1 MARIFY
7 SLALIFIS
15 PLIVFYLYILRGKKN
30 QGYRAHF
37 KERFGFVSKSLFT
50 TKTKPLV
57 FHCAS
62 VGEVLAATP
71 LIKALQKAHPN
82 LNILITC
89 NTPTGREQILNQ
101 FKNTVAC
108 SYLPIDFPFATA
120 RFLNRIKPQ
129 ALCILETELWPNLM
143 AISHKKNIPVLVINA
158 RLSKKSQQ
166 GYQKVAKLTHIIMR
180 SITVLASHNKAD
192 AERFIELGLETSK
205 SYVTGSIKFDIT
217 PSDEQ
222 LAKVLNLKQLY
233 SINKNS
239 SNEHINN
246 ECFVWAS
253 GSTHPVEHELVL
265 SAHQELLKKQP
276 DALLIIAPRHPEQ
289 FDKVAELLT
298 QSPLSFS
305 RRSQNNYSNEQVLLA
320 DTLGELQCLYG
331 AANVSFIGGSLI
343 RRGGHNPLE
352 SAAFSVGVITGP
364 HTYNFDHVYPEL
376 IKLKGAVVVDNKD
389 ELAKQ
394 LITFSQNTKA
404 CQTLGIKAAQC
415 VAKNQGAIQKTLTII
430 NQYLEPK
437 P

>member
-7 SLALIFIS
+7 SFALIIIS

-50 TKTKPLV
+50 VKTKPLV

-89 NTPTGREQILNQ
+89 NTPTGREQILSQ

-120 RFLNRIKPQ
+120 RFLKRIKPQ

-158 RLSKKSQQ
+158 RLSEKSQQ

-180 SITVLASHNKAD
+180 SITVLASHNKTD
-192 AERFIELGLETSK
+192 AKRFIELGLEASK
-205 SYVTGSIKFDIT
+205 SHVTGSIKFDIT
-217 PSDEQ
+217 PSEEQ

-233 SINKNS
+233 S
-239 SNEHINN
+239 NN
-246 ECFVWAS
+246 ERFVWVA

-276 DALLIIAPRHPEQ
+276 NALLIIAPRHPEQ

-305 RRSQNNYSNEQVLLA
+305 RRSQNNYNNEQVLLA

-376 IKLKGAVVVDNKD
+376 TKLKGAVVVDSND

-415 VAKNQGAIQKTLTII
+415 VTKNQGAIQKTLTII

>member
-7 SLALIFIS
+7 SFALIIIS

-50 TKTKPLV
+50 VKTKPLV

-71 LIKALQKAHPN
+71 LIKALQKVHPN

-89 NTPTGREQILNQ
+89 NTPTGREQILSQ

-120 RFLNRIKPQ
+120 RFLKRIKPQ

-158 RLSKKSQQ
+158 RLSEKSLQ

-180 SITVLASHNKAD
+180 SITVLASHNKTD
-192 AERFIELGLETSK
+192 ATRFIELGLETSK
-205 SYVTGSIKFDIT
+205 SHVTGSIKFDIT
-217 PSDEQ
+217 PSEEQ

-233 SINKNS
+233 S
-239 SNEHINN
+239 SNER
-246 ECFVWAS
+246 FVWVA

-265 SAHQELLKKQP
+265 LAHQELLKKQP
-276 DALLIIAPRHPEQ
+276 NALLIIAPRHPEQ

-305 RRSQNNYSNEQVLLA
+305 RRSQNNYNNEQILLA

-376 IKLKGAVVVDNKD
+376 TKLKGAVVVDSND

-415 VAKNQGAIQKTLTII
+415 VTKNQGAIQKTLNII

>member
-7 SLALIFIS
+7 SFALIIIS

-50 TKTKPLV
+50 VKTKPLV

-71 LIKALQKAHPN
+71 LIKALQKVHPN

-89 NTPTGREQILNQ
+89 NTPTGREQILSQ

-120 RFLNRIKPQ
+120 RFLKRIKPQ

-158 RLSKKSQQ
+158 RLSEKSQQ

-205 SYVTGSIKFDIT
+205 SHVTGSIKFDIT

-222 LAKVLNLKQLY
+222 LAKVLNLKKLY
-233 SINKNS
+233 SS
-239 SNEHINN
+239 DER
-246 ECFVWAS
+246 FVWVA

-276 DALLIIAPRHPEQ
+276 NALLIIAPRHPEQ

-305 RRSQNNYSNEQVLLA
+305 RRSQNNYNNEQILLA

-376 IKLKGAVVVDNKD
+376 TKLKGAVVVDSND

-415 VAKNQGAIQKTLTII
+415 VTKNQGAIQKTLNII

>member
-50 TKTKPLV
+50 VKTKPLV

-89 NTPTGREQILNQ
+89 NTPTGREQILSQ

-120 RFLNRIKPQ
+120 RFLKRIKPQ

-158 RLSKKSQQ
+158 RLSEKSQQ

-180 SITVLASHNKAD
+180 SITVLASHNKTD
-192 AERFIELGLETSK
+192 AKRFIELGLEASK
-205 SYVTGSIKFDIT
+205 SHVTGSIKFDIT
-217 PSDEQ
+217 PSEEQ

-233 SINKNS
+233 S
-239 SNEHINN
+239 SNER
-246 ECFVWAS
+246 FVWVA

-276 DALLIIAPRHPEQ
+276 NALLIIAPRHPEQ

-305 RRSQNNYSNEQVLLA
+305 RRSQNNYNNEQVLLA

-376 IKLKGAVVVDNKD
+376 TKLKGAVVVDSND

-415 VAKNQGAIQKTLTII
+415 VTKNQGAIQKTLNII

>member
-7 SLALIFIS
+7 SFALIIIS

-50 TKTKPLV
+50 VKTKPLV

-89 NTPTGREQILNQ
+89 NTPTGREQILSQ

-120 RFLNRIKPQ
+120 RFLKRIKPQ

-158 RLSKKSQQ
+158 RLSEKSQQ

-180 SITVLASHNKAD
+180 SITVLASHNKTD
-192 AERFIELGLETSK
+192 AKRFIELGLEASK
-205 SYVTGSIKFDIT
+205 SHVTGSIKFDIT
-217 PSDEQ
+217 PSEEQ

-233 SINKNS
+233 S
-239 SNEHINN
+239 SNER
-246 ECFVWAS
+246 FVWVA

-276 DALLIIAPRHPEQ
+276 NALLIIAPRHPEQ

-305 RRSQNNYSNEQVLLA
+305 RRSQNNYNNEQILLA

-376 IKLKGAVVVDNKD
+376 TKLKGAVVVDSND

-415 VAKNQGAIQKTLTII
+415 VTKNQGAIQKTLNII

>member
-7 SLALIFIS
+7 SFALIIIS

-37 KERFGFVSKSLFT
+37 KERFGFVGKSLFT
-50 TKTKPLV
+50 VKTKPLV

-89 NTPTGREQILNQ
+89 NTPTGREQILSQ

-120 RFLNRIKPQ
+120 RFLKRIKPQ

-158 RLSKKSQQ
+158 RLSEKSQQ

-180 SITVLASHNKAD
+180 SITVLASHNKTD
-192 AERFIELGLETSK
+192 AKRFIELGLEASK
-205 SYVTGSIKFDIT
+205 SHVTGSIKFDIT
-217 PSDEQ
+217 PSADQ

-233 SINKNS
+233 S
-239 SNEHINN
+239 SNER
-246 ECFVWAS
+246 FVWVA

-265 SAHQELLKKQP
+265 LAHQELLKKQP
-276 DALLIIAPRHPEQ
+276 NALLIIAPRHPEQ

-305 RRSQNNYSNEQVLLA
+305 RRSQNNYNNEQVLLA
-320 DTLGELQCLYG
+320 DTLGELQFLYG

-376 IKLKGAVVVDNKD
+376 TKLKGAVVVNSND

-415 VAKNQGAIQKTLTII
+415 VTKNQGAIQKTLNII

>member
-7 SLALIFIS
+7 SFALIIIS

-50 TKTKPLV
+50 VKTKPLV

-89 NTPTGREQILNQ
+89 NTPTGREQILSQ

-120 RFLNRIKPQ
+120 RFLKRIKPQ

-158 RLSKKSQQ
+158 RLSEKSQQ

-180 SITVLASHNKAD
+180 SITVLASHNKTD
-192 AERFIELGLETSK
+192 AKRFIELGLETSK
-205 SYVTGSIKFDIT
+205 SHVTGSIKFDIT
-217 PSDEQ
+217 PSEEQ

-233 SINKNS
+233 S
-239 SNEHINN
+239 NN
-246 ECFVWAS
+246 ERFMWVA

-276 DALLIIAPRHPEQ
+276 NALLIIAPRHPEQ

-305 RRSQNNYSNEQVLLA
+305 RRSQNNYNNEQVLLA
-320 DTLGELQCLYG
+320 DTLGELQYLYG

-376 IKLKGAVVVDNKD
+376 TKLKGAVVVDSND

-415 VAKNQGAIQKTLTII
+415 VTKNQGAIQKTLTII

>member
-7 SLALIFIS
+7 SFALIIIS

-37 KERFGFVSKSLFT
+37 KERFGFVGKSLFT
-50 TKTKPLV
+50 VKTKPLV

-89 NTPTGREQILNQ
+89 NTPTGREQILSQ

-120 RFLNRIKPQ
+120 RFLKRIKPQ

-158 RLSKKSQQ
+158 RLSEKSQQ

-180 SITVLASHNKAD
+180 SITVLASHNKTD
-192 AERFIELGLETSK
+192 AKRFIELGFEASK
-205 SYVTGSIKFDIT
+205 SHVTGSIKFDIT
-217 PSDEQ
+217 PSEEQ
-222 LAKVLNLKQLY
+222 LANVLNLKQLY
-233 SINKNS
+233 S
-239 SNEHINN
+239 SNER
-246 ECFVWAS
+246 FVWVA

-276 DALLIIAPRHPEQ
+276 NALLIIAPRHPEQ

-305 RRSQNNYSNEQVLLA
+305 RRSQNNYNNEQILLA

-376 IKLKGAVVVDNKD
+376 TKLKGAVVVDSND

-415 VAKNQGAIQKTLTII
+415 VTKNQGAIQKTLNII

>member
-1 MARIFY
+1 
-7 SLALIFIS
+7 
-15 PLIVFYLYILRGKKN
+15 
-30 QGYRAHF
+30 
-37 KERFGFVSKSLFT
+37 
-50 TKTKPLV
+50 TKGLV

-71 LIKALQKAHPN
+71 LIKALQKVHPN

-89 NTPTGREQILNQ
+89 NTPTGREQILSQ

-120 RFLNRIKPQ
+120 RFLKRIKPQ

-158 RLSKKSQQ
+158 RLSEKSLQ

-180 SITVLASHNKAD
+180 SITVLASHNKTD
-192 AERFIELGLETSK
+192 ATRFIELGLEASK
-205 SYVTGSIKFDIT
+205 SHVTGSIKFDIT
-217 PSDEQ
+217 PSEEQ

-233 SINKNS
+233 S
-239 SNEHINN
+239 SNER
-246 ECFVWAS
+246 FVWVA

-265 SAHQELLKKQP
+265 LAHQELLKKQP
-276 DALLIIAPRHPEQ
+276 NALLIIAPRHPEQ

-305 RRSQNNYSNEQVLLA
+305 RRSQNNYNNEQILLA

-376 IKLKGAVVVDNKD
+376 TKLKGAVVVDSND

-415 VAKNQGAIQKTLTII
+415 VTKNQGAIQKTLNII

>member
-7 SLALIFIS
+7 SFALIIIS

-50 TKTKPLV
+50 VKTKPLV

-71 LIKALQKAHPN
+71 LIKALQKVHPN

-89 NTPTGREQILNQ
+89 NTPTGREQILSQ

-108 SYLPIDFPFATA
+108 SYLPIDFPFTTA
-120 RFLNRIKPQ
+120 RFLKRIKPQ

-158 RLSKKSQQ
+158 RLSEKSLQ

-180 SITVLASHNKAD
+180 SITVLASHNKTD
-192 AERFIELGLETSK
+192 ATRFIELGLEASK
-205 SYVTGSIKFDIT
+205 SHVTGSIKFDIT
-217 PSDEQ
+217 PSEEQ

-233 SINKNS
+233 S
-239 SNEHINN
+239 SNER
-246 ECFVWAS
+246 FVWVA

-265 SAHQELLKKQP
+265 LAHQELLKKQP
-276 DALLIIAPRHPEQ
+276 NALLIIAPRHPEQ
-289 FDKVAELLT
+289 FDKVAEFLT

-305 RRSQNNYSNEQVLLA
+305 RRSQNNYNNEQILLA

-376 IKLKGAVVVDNKD
+376 IKLKGAVVVDSND

-415 VAKNQGAIQKTLTII
+415 VTKNQGAIQKTLNII

>member
-37 KERFGFVSKSLFT
+37 KERFGFVSKSLFS
-50 TKTKPLV
+50 TKAKPLV

-158 RLSKKSQQ
+158 RLSEKSQQ

-180 SITVLASHNKAD
+180 SITVLSSHNKAD
-192 AERFIELGLETSK
+192 AERFIELGLDKPK
-205 SYVTGSIKFDIT
+205 SHVTGSIKFDIT

-222 LAKVLNLKQLY
+222 LAKILNLKKLY
-233 SINKNS
+233 SS
-239 SNEHINN
+239 DER
-246 ECFVWAS
+246 FVWVA
-253 GSTHPVEHELVL
+253 GSTHPVEHELIL

-276 DALLIIAPRHPEQ
+276 NALLIIAPRHPEQ

-305 RRSQNNYSNEQVLLA
+305 RCSQNNYNNEQVLLA
-320 DTLGELQCLYG
+320 DTLGELQYLYG

-376 IKLKGAVVVDNKD
+376 IKLKGAVVVDNND

-394 LITFSQNTKA
+394 LITFCQNTKA

-437 P
+437 S

>member
-7 SLALIFIS
+7 SFALIIIS

-50 TKTKPLV
+50 VKTKPLV

-71 LIKALQKAHPN
+71 LIKALQKVHPN

-89 NTPTGREQILNQ
+89 NTPTGREQILSQ

-120 RFLNRIKPQ
+120 RFLKRIKPQ

-158 RLSKKSQQ
+158 RLSEKSQQ

-180 SITVLASHNKAD
+180 SITVLASHNKTD
-192 AERFIELGLETSK
+192 AKRFIELGLEASK
-205 SYVTGSIKFDIT
+205 SHVTGSIKFDIT

-233 SINKNS
+233 N
-239 SNEHINN
+239 SNEDNN
-246 ECFVWAS
+246 DERFVWVA

-265 SAHQELLKKQP
+265 LAHQELLKKQP
-276 DALLIIAPRHPEQ
+276 NALLIIAPRHPEQ

-305 RRSQNNYSNEQVLLA
+305 RRSQNNYNNEQILLA

-376 IKLKGAVVVDNKD
+376 TKLKGAVVVDSND

-415 VAKNQGAIQKTLTII
+415 VTKNQGAIQKTLNII

>member
-7 SLALIFIS
+7 SFALIIIS

-50 TKTKPLV
+50 VKTKPLV

-120 RFLNRIKPQ
+120 RFLKRIKPQ

-158 RLSKKSQQ
+158 RLSEKSLQ

-180 SITVLASHNKAD
+180 SITVLASHNKTD
-192 AERFIELGLETSK
+192 AKRFIELGLEASK
-205 SYVTGSIKFDIT
+205 SHVTGSIKFDIT
-217 PSDEQ
+217 PSEEQ

-233 SINKNS
+233 S
-239 SNEHINN
+239 SNER
-246 ECFVWAS
+246 FVWVA

-276 DALLIIAPRHPEQ
+276 NALLIIAPRHPEQ

-305 RRSQNNYSNEQVLLA
+305 RRSQNNYNNEQILLA

-376 IKLKGAVVVDNKD
+376 TKLKGAVVVDSND

-415 VAKNQGAIQKTLTII
+415 VTKNQGAIQKTLNII

>member
-7 SLALIFIS
+7 SFALIIIS

-30 QGYRAHF
+30 QGYRTHF

-50 TKTKPLV
+50 VRTKPLV

-89 NTPTGREQILNQ
+89 NTPTGREQILSQ

-120 RFLNRIKPQ
+120 RFLKRIKPQ

-158 RLSKKSQQ
+158 RLSEKSQQ

-180 SITVLASHNKAD
+180 SITVLASHNKTD
-192 AERFIELGLETSK
+192 AKRFIELGLEASK
-205 SYVTGSIKFDIT
+205 SHVTGSIKFDIT

-233 SINKNS
+233 S
-239 SNEHINN
+239 SNER
-246 ECFVWAS
+246 FVWVA

-265 SAHQELLKKQP
+265 LAHQELLKKQP
-276 DALLIIAPRHPEQ
+276 NALLIIAPRHPEK

-305 RRSQNNYSNEQVLLA
+305 RRSQNNYNNEQILLA

-376 IKLKGAVVVDNKD
+376 TKLKGAVVVNSND

-415 VAKNQGAIQKTLTII
+415 VTKNQGAIQKTLNII

>member
-7 SLALIFIS
+7 SFALIIIS

-50 TKTKPLV
+50 VKTKPLV

-71 LIKALQKAHPN
+71 LIKALQKVHPN

-89 NTPTGREQILNQ
+89 NTPTGREQILSQ

-120 RFLNRIKPQ
+120 RFLKRIKPQ

-143 AISHKKNIPVLVINA
+143 AISRKKNIPVLVINA
-158 RLSKKSQQ
+158 RLSEKSQQ
-166 GYQKVAKLTHIIMR
+166 GYQKVAKLTHIIMC
-180 SITVLASHNKAD
+180 SITVLASHNKTD
-192 AERFIELGLETSK
+192 ATRFIELGLEASK
-205 SYVTGSIKFDIT
+205 SHVTGSIKFDIT
-217 PSDEQ
+217 PSEEQ

-233 SINKNS
+233 N
-239 SNEHINN
+239 SNEDNN
-246 ECFVWAS
+246 DERFVWVA

-265 SAHQELLKKQP
+265 LAHQELLKKQP
-276 DALLIIAPRHPEQ
+276 NALLIIAPRHPEQ

-305 RRSQNNYSNEQVLLA
+305 RRSQNNYNNEQILLA

-376 IKLKGAVVVDNKD
+376 IKLKGAVVVDNND

-415 VAKNQGAIQKTLTII
+415 VTKNQGAIQKTLNII

>member
-7 SLALIFIS
+7 SFALIIIS

-50 TKTKPLV
+50 VKTKPLV

-71 LIKALQKAHPN
+71 LIKALQKVHPN

-89 NTPTGREQILNQ
+89 NTPTGREQILSQ

-120 RFLNRIKPQ
+120 RFLKRIKPQ

-158 RLSKKSQQ
+158 RLSEKSQQ

-180 SITVLASHNKAD
+180 SITVLASHKKTD
-192 AERFIELGLETSK
+192 ATRFIELGLEASK
-205 SYVTGSIKFDIT
+205 SHVTGSIKFDIT
-217 PSDEQ
+217 PSEEQ

-233 SINKNS
+233 S
-239 SNEHINN
+239 SNER
-246 ECFVWAS
+246 FVWVA

-265 SAHQELLKKQP
+265 LAHQELLKKQP
-276 DALLIIAPRHPEQ
+276 NALLIIAPRHPEQ
-289 FDKVAELLT
+289 FDKMAELLT

-305 RRSQNNYSNEQVLLA
+305 RRSQNNYNNEQILLA

-376 IKLKGAVVVDNKD
+376 IKLKGAVVVDSND

-415 VAKNQGAIQKTLTII
+415 VAKNQGAIQKTLNII

>member
-7 SLALIFIS
+7 SFALIIIS

-50 TKTKPLV
+50 VKTKPLV

-71 LIKALQKAHPN
+71 LIKTLQKAHPN

-89 NTPTGREQILNQ
+89 NTPTGREQILSQ

-120 RFLNRIKPQ
+120 RFLKRIKPQ

-158 RLSKKSQQ
+158 RLSEKSQQ

-205 SYVTGSIKFDIT
+205 SHVTGSIKFDIT
-217 PSDEQ
+217 PSEDQ

-233 SINKNS
+233 S
-239 SNEHINN
+239 SNER
-246 ECFVWAS
+246 FVWVA

-276 DALLIIAPRHPEQ
+276 NALLIIAPRHPEQ

-305 RRSQNNYSNEQVLLA
+305 RRSQNNYNNEQILLA

-331 AANVSFIGGSLI
+331 SANVSFIGGSLI

-376 IKLKGAVVVDNKD
+376 IKLKGAVVVDSND

-415 VAKNQGAIQKTLTII
+415 VTKNQGAIQKTLNII

>member
-7 SLALIFIS
+7 SFALIIIS

-50 TKTKPLV
+50 VKTKPLV

-89 NTPTGREQILNQ
+89 NTPTGREQILSQ

-120 RFLNRIKPQ
+120 RFLKRIKPQ

-158 RLSKKSQQ
+158 RLSEKSQQ
-166 GYQKVAKLTHIIMR
+166 GYQKVAKLTHIIMH
-180 SITVLASHNKAD
+180 SITVLASHNKTD
-192 AERFIELGLETSK
+192 ATRFIELGLEASK
-205 SYVTGSIKFDIT
+205 SHVTGSIKFDIT

-233 SINKNS
+233 N
-239 SNEHINN
+239 SNEDDND
-246 ECFVWAS
+246 ERFVWVA

-276 DALLIIAPRHPEQ
+276 NALLIIAPRHPEQ

-305 RRSQNNYSNEQVLLA
+305 RRSQNNYNNERILLA

-376 IKLKGAVVVDNKD
+376 TKLKGAVVVDSND

-415 VAKNQGAIQKTLTII
+415 VTKNQGAIQKTLTII

>member
-7 SLALIFIS
+7 SFALIIIS

-37 KERFGFVSKSLFT
+37 KERFGFVGKSLFT
-50 TKTKPLV
+50 VKTKPLV

-71 LIKALQKAHPN
+71 LIKALQKVHPN

-89 NTPTGREQILNQ
+89 NTPTGREQILSQ

-120 RFLNRIKPQ
+120 RFLKRIKPQ

-158 RLSKKSQQ
+158 RLSEKSQQ

-180 SITVLASHNKAD
+180 SITVLASHNKTD
-192 AERFIELGLETSK
+192 AKRFIELGFEASK
-205 SYVTGSIKFDIT
+205 SHVTGSIKFDIT
-217 PSDEQ
+217 PSEEQ
-222 LAKVLNLKQLY
+222 LANVLNLKQLY
-233 SINKNS
+233 S
-239 SNEHINN
+239 SNER
-246 ECFVWAS
+246 FVWVA

-276 DALLIIAPRHPEQ
+276 NALLIIAPRHPEQ

-298 QSPLSFS
+298 QNPLSFS
-305 RRSQNNYSNEQVLLA
+305 RRSQNNYNNEQILLA

-376 IKLKGAVVVDNKD
+376 TKLKGAVVVDSND

-415 VAKNQGAIQKTLTII
+415 VTKNQGAIQKTLNII

>member
-7 SLALIFIS
+7 SFALIIIS

-37 KERFGFVSKSLFT
+37 KERFGFVGKSLFT
-50 TKTKPLV
+50 VKTKPLV

-71 LIKALQKAHPN
+71 LIKALQKVHPN

-89 NTPTGREQILNQ
+89 NTPTGREQILSQ

-120 RFLNRIKPQ
+120 RFLKRIKPQ

-158 RLSKKSQQ
+158 RLSEKSQQ

-180 SITVLASHNKAD
+180 SITVLASHNKTD
-192 AERFIELGLETSK
+192 AKRFIELGFEASK
-205 SYVTGSIKFDIT
+205 SHVTGSIKFDIT
-217 PSDEQ
+217 PSEEQ
-222 LAKVLNLKQLY
+222 LANVLNLKQLY
-233 SINKNS
+233 S
-239 SNEHINN
+239 SNER
-246 ECFVWAS
+246 FVWVA

-276 DALLIIAPRHPEQ
+276 NALLIIAPRHPEQ

-305 RRSQNNYSNEQVLLA
+305 RRSQNNYNNEQILLA

-376 IKLKGAVVVDNKD
+376 TKLKGAVVVDSND

-415 VAKNQGAIQKTLTII
+415 VTKNQGAIQKTLNII

>member
-7 SLALIFIS
+7 SFALIIIS

-50 TKTKPLV
+50 VKTKPLV

-71 LIKALQKAHPN
+71 LIKALQKVHPN

-89 NTPTGREQILNQ
+89 NTPTGREQILSQ

-120 RFLNRIKPQ
+120 RFLKRIKPQ

-158 RLSKKSQQ
+158 RLSEKSLQ

-180 SITVLASHNKAD
+180 SITVLASHNKTD
-192 AERFIELGLETSK
+192 ATRFIELGLEASK
-205 SYVTGSIKFDIT
+205 SHVTGSIKFDIT
-217 PSDEQ
+217 PSEEQ

-233 SINKNS
+233 N
-239 SNEHINN
+239 SNEDNN
-246 ECFVWAS
+246 DERFVWVA

-265 SAHQELLKKQP
+265 LAHQELLKKQP
-276 DALLIIAPRHPEQ
+276 NALLIIAPRHPEQ

-305 RRSQNNYSNEQVLLA
+305 RRSQNSYNNEQILLA

-376 IKLKGAVVVDNKD
+376 TKLKGAVMVDSND

-415 VAKNQGAIQKTLTII
+415 VAKNQGAIQKTLNII

>member
-7 SLALIFIS
+7 SFALIIIS

-89 NTPTGREQILNQ
+89 NTPTGREQILSQ

-120 RFLNRIKPQ
+120 RFLKRIKPQ

-158 RLSKKSQQ
+158 RLSEKSLQ

-180 SITVLASHNKAD
+180 SITVLASHNKTD
-192 AERFIELGLETSK
+192 ATRFIELGLETSK
-205 SYVTGSIKFDIT
+205 SHVTGSIKFDIT
-217 PSDEQ
+217 PSEEQ

-233 SINKNS
+233 N
-239 SNEHINN
+239 SNEDNN
-246 ECFVWAS
+246 DERFVWVA

-265 SAHQELLKKQP
+265 LAHQELLKKQP
-276 DALLIIAPRHPEQ
+276 NALLIIAPRHPEQ

-305 RRSQNNYSNEQVLLA
+305 RRSQNNYNNEQILLA

-376 IKLKGAVVVDNKD
+376 TKLKGAVVVDSND

-415 VAKNQGAIQKTLTII
+415 VTKNQGAIQKTLNII